1 MKTLLTYIQ
10 QRLSLKLGLSIMIVV
25 AVGFLFSATLLFSI
39 AKGYVRQASIINA
52 TQILEDTERRMTKV
66 INDVDPDFFKAYGGD
81 HLTHSVMEDDSIGQ
95 ILKSLSQIITP
106 IASYPHS
113 SSIMIGR
120 DGTYLIHPDTT
131 KLIRQTIFS
140 DPDPKAKEDVIPLG
154 EAMIAGKSGMQQLV
168 VDGQDAFV
176 FYRPIGQYGWSM
188 AIVCPEAD
196 VFDGYNQL
204 LRKVWTVIVVGL
216 LVILL
221 FCFQTVRRAVVP
233 LKMLERQSRH
243 IADGHLDDILPQT
256 TRSDSIGQL
265 QNSFVEMQ
273 QSLVK
278 YVNDI
283 QQVNKDMEQRNQ
295 ELARANE
302 RVIEANEKTTAFVQD
317 MMHQIRTPLNIISG
331 FMQVLDENIHDLPDD
346 ETKNII
352 SMMQDNSRKISRIAR
367 LLVASSM
374 TGQRAVPQK
383 RTTFSCNSLCREI
396 EAVFQPNNP
405 RLVKFKIVT
414 HVPDT
419 FTICSNKE
427 SIKEIL
433 FELLDNANKF
443 TQQGRITLECF
454 QPSPGGSVSFAVSDT
469 GIGIAESDRDRI
481 FAQFTKVNIF
491 TEGIGLGLSLSQQTA
506 RMLGADLVLDTTYQG
521 GARFVLTSL

>member
-1 MKTLLTYIQ
+1 MKTVLTYIR
-10 QRLSLKLGLSIMIVV
+10 QRLSIKLGLSIMTVV
-25 AVGFLFSATLLFSI
+25 AVVFLISATFLLNI
-39 AKGYVRQASIINA
+39 TKGYVRQASIINA
-52 TQILEDTERRMTKV
+52 TQILEDTEHRMTQV
-66 INDVDPDFFKAYGGD
+66 INEVDPDFFKAYGGD
-81 HLTHSVMEDDSIGQ
+81 NPARSVMDDDSIGD
-95 ILKSLSQIITP
+95 ILKRLSQIVTP
-106 IASYPHS
+106 IAPYPHS

-120 DGTYLIHPDTT
+120 DGTYLIHPDTA

-140 DPDPKAKEDVIPLG
+140 DPDPKAREDVIPLG
-154 EAMIAGKSGMQQLV
+154 EAMIAGKRGMQQLV
-168 VDGQDAFV
+168 VDGNDAFV

-188 AIVCPEAD
+188 AIVCPESD
-196 VFDGYNQL
+196 VFAGYNRL
-204 LRKVWTVIVVGL
+204 MRTLWIIIGVGL

-221 FCFQTVRRAVVP
+221 FCYQTVRRAVVP

-273 QSLVK
+273 QSLLM

-283 QQVNKDMEQRNQ
+283 HRMNKDLEQRNK
-295 ELARANE
+295 ELAIASEQAR
-302 RVIEANEKTTAFVQD
+302 EANEKTTVFVQD

-331 FMQVLDENIHDLPDD
+331 FVQVLEENVRTLPDE

-352 SMMQDNSRKISRIAR
+352 TMMQDNSRKISRIAR
-367 LLVASSM
+367 LLVASSG
-374 TGQRAVPQK
+374 TDQRAIPQR

-396 EAVFQPNNP
+396 EAAFQPNNP
-405 RLVKFKIVT
+405 RLVKFRVVT

-419 FTICSNKE
+419 LTICSNKE
-427 SIKEIL
+427 SIRDIL

-454 QPSPGGSVSFAVSDT
+454 QPSPEGTVSFAVSDT

-481 FAQFTKVNIF
+481 FTQFTKVNSF